1 MAASS
6 EVASLVV
13 PSSVVSV
20 LNISVVVVL
29 PASAPSSAPPHEAV
43 ANAKIDMPVATKI
56 LRAML
61 ICVSLFQP
69 RLAVVMIDQAT
80 RIAVASQ
87 LPAAA
92 DPDIFD
98 EAPCASRS
106 RNAGS
111 LALRHSFTSVSA
123 ARSDQHPSEL

>member
-69 RLAVVMIDQAT
+69 RLAVVMIDPAK
-80 RIAVASQ
+80 RIAVACQ

-92 DPDIFD
+92 DPGIFD
-98 EAPCASRS
+98 ETPDARRA

-111 LALRHSFTSVSA
+111 LALRHSDRQSVG
-123 ARSDQHPSEL
+123 

>member
-43 ANAKIDMPVATKI
+43 ADAKIDMPVATQI
-56 LRAML
+56 FRAML

-69 RLAVVMIDQAT
+69 RLAGVMHDQAKM
-80 RIAVASQ
+80 IAVLFQ
-87 LPAAA
+87 PTTAA
-92 DPDIFD
+92 P
-98 EAPCASRS
+98 P
-106 RNAGS
+106 RN
-111 LALRHSFTSVSA
+111 F
-123 ARSDQHPSEL
+123 QQP

>member
-56 LRAML
+56 LREML

-69 RLAVVMIDQAT
+69 RLAVVMIDQAK
-80 RIAVASQ
+80 RIAVASH

-92 DPDIFD
+92 RSEERRGGKEGDRT
-98 EAPCASRS
+98 CRS
-106 RNAGS
+106 RWS
-111 LALRHSFTSVSA
+111 
-123 ARSDQHPSEL
+123 P

>member
-1 MAASS
+1 MRMCDWSAAC
-6 EVASLVV
+6 AL
-13 PSSVVSV
+13 P
-20 LNISVVVVL
+20 IS
-29 PASAPSSAPPHEAV
+29 PSSAPPHEAV

-69 RLAVVMIDQAT
+69 RLAVVMIDQAK

-92 DPDIFD
+92 DPGIFD

-111 LALRHSFTSVSA
+111 LALRHKSNSATSDDESLRPTLHA
-123 ARSDQHPSEL
+123 QIGSKH

>member
-1 MAASS
+1 
-6 EVASLVV
+6 
-13 PSSVVSV
+13 
-20 LNISVVVVL
+20 
-29 PASAPSSAPPHEAV
+29 
-43 ANAKIDMPVATKI
+43 MPVATKI

-69 RLAVVMIDQAT
+69 RLAVVMIDQAK

-92 DPDIFD
+92 DLGIFD

-111 LALRHSFTSVSA
+111 LALRHSSTSASEDWRPSA
-123 ARSDQHPSEL
+123 ARLVTARSEEHTSEPQSLKRISYALSCLQQKTYYHRYN